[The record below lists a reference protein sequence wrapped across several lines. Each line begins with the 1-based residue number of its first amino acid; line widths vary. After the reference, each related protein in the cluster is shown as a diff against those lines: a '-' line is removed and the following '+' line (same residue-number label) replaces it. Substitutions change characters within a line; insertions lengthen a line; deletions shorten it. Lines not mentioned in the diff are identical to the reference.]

1 MKRLASILL
10 AAAALGSCSKG
21 NDTPIVP
28 TPPAPAPQVDYIAKI
43 EEFEQGKPDKRYEI
57 SFAYDAQKRLSS
69 FVETYPQTTPAQVIK
84 GTLSYSDEAIT
95 LVYEENKTQEAFVK
109 PAEYRLALDAKGKA
123 SKLEETHYDGNG
135 SSYTH
140 AEENYSYNGD
150 GQLVGYK
157 PWYYDATALTWQ
169 NGDMTKVIHS
179 YRYMEVDQS
188 RTDTRTY
195 TSTTNRSYPDLNL
208 FLATTAPTTKTKDLW
223 SDQLGLRS
231 THLLSSFTEHFSHS
245 GSTTKKTFAYKL
257 DAKGRPTEVA
267 LTSSEDSPRTLII
280 TYLEK

>member
-21 NDTPIVP
+21 NDTPVVP
-28 TPPAPAPQVDYIAKI
+28 TPPAPAPQIDYIAKI
-43 EEFEQGKPDKRYEI
+43 EEFEQGNPNKRYEI
-57 SFAYDAQKRLSS
+57 SFSYDAQKRLSS
-69 FVETYPQTTPAQVIK
+69 FVETYPQTTPVQVIK

-95 LVYEENKTQEAFVK
+95 LVYEENKSQEIFVK

-123 SKLEETHYDGNG
+123 SKLEETHHYAGGEDI
-135 SSYTH
+135 H
-140 AEENYSYNGD
+140 AEKDYSYNGD

-157 PWYYDATALTWQ
+157 PWYYDTTTLSWQ

-179 YRYMEVDQS
+179 YRYLEVDQS

-195 TSTTNRSYPDLNL
+195 TSTANRSYPDLNL

-231 THLLSSFTEHFSHS
+231 RHLLSSFTDHFSHS
-245 GSTTKKTFAYKL
+245 GATIKKTFAYKL

-267 LTSSEDSPRTLII
+267 LTDSEDSPRTLII

>member
-21 NDTPIVP
+21 NDTPVVP
-28 TPPAPAPQVDYIAKI
+28 TPPDPAPQIDYIAKN
-43 EEFEQGKPDKRYEI
+43 EEFEQGNPNKRYEI
-57 SFAYDAQKRLSS
+57 SFSYDAQKRLSS
-69 FVETYPQTTPAQVIK
+69 FVETYPQTTPVQVIK
-84 GTLSYSDEAIT
+84 GTLSYSDKAIT
-95 LVYEENKTQEAFVK
+95 LVYEENKSQEIFVK

-123 SKLEETHYDGNG
+123 SKLQETHHYAGGEDI
-135 SSYTH
+135 H
-140 AEENYSYNGD
+140 AEKDYSYNGD

-157 PWYYDATALTWQ
+157 PWYYDTATLSWQ
-169 NGDMTKVIHS
+169 NGDMTKVVYS
-179 YRYMEVDQS
+179 YSYLGVDQS

-195 TSTTNRSYPDLNL
+195 TTTTNRSYPDLNL

-231 THLLSSFTEHFSHS
+231 THLLSSFTDHFSHS
-245 GSTTKKTFAYKL
+245 GATIKKTFAYKL

>member
-43 EEFEQGKPDKRYEI
+43 EEFEQGNPDKRYEI
-57 SFAYDAQKRLSS
+57 SFSYDAQKRLSS

-95 LVYEENKTQEAFVK
+95 LVYEENKAQEIFVK
-109 PAEYRLALDAKGKA
+109 PAEYSLALDAKGKA
-123 SKLEETHYDGNG
+123 SKLQETHHYAGGEDI
-135 SSYTH
+135 H
-140 AEENYSYNGD
+140 AEKDYSYNGD

-157 PWYYDATALTWQ
+157 PWYYDTTTLSWQ
-169 NGDMTKVIHS
+169 NGDMTKVVYS
-179 YRYMEVDQS
+179 YRYLGVDQS

-195 TSTTNRSYPDLNL
+195 TSAANRSYPDLNL

-231 THLLSSFTEHFSHS
+231 RHLLSSFTEHFSHS
-245 GSTTKKTFAYKL
+245 GATIKKTFAYKL

>member
-1 MKRLASILL
+1 MKRLVSILL

-21 NDTPIVP
+21 NDTPVVP
-28 TPPAPAPQVDYIAKI
+28 TPPAPAPQIDYIAKI
-43 EEFEQGKPDKRYEI
+43 EEFEQGNPNKRYEI
-57 SFAYDAQKRLSS
+57 SFSYDAQKRLSS
-69 FVETYPQTTPAQVIK
+69 FVETYPQTTPVQVIK

-95 LVYEENKTQEAFVK
+95 LVYEENKSQEIFVK

-123 SKLEETHYDGNG
+123 SKLQETHHYAGGEDI
-135 SSYTH
+135 H
-140 AEENYSYNGD
+140 AEKDYSYNGD

-157 PWYYDATALTWQ
+157 PWYYDTTTLSWQ
-169 NGDMTKVIHS
+169 SGDMTKVVYS
-179 YRYMEVDQS
+179 YRYLEVDQS

-195 TSTTNRSYPDLNL
+195 TTTANRSYPDLNL

-231 THLLSSFTEHFSHS
+231 KHLLSSFTDHFSHS
-245 GSTTKKTFAYKL
+245 GATIKKTFAYKL

-267 LTSSEDSPRTLII
+267 LTDSEDSPRTLII

>member
-43 EEFEQGKPDKRYEI
+43 EEFEQGNPNKRYEI
-57 SFAYDAQKRLSS
+57 SFSYDAQKRLSS
-69 FVETYPQTTPAQVIK
+69 FVETYPQTTPVQVIK

-95 LVYEENKTQEAFVK
+95 LVYEENKAQEVFLK

-135 SSYTH
+135 SYTH

>member
-21 NDTPIVP
+21 NDTPVVP
-28 TPPAPAPQVDYIAKI
+28 TPPAPAPQIDYIAKI
-43 EEFEQGKPDKRYEI
+43 EEFEQGNPNKRYEI
-57 SFAYDAQKRLSS
+57 SFSYDAQKRLSS
-69 FVETYPQTTPAQVIK
+69 FVETYPQTTPVQVIK
-84 GTLSYSDEAIT
+84 GTLSYSDKAIT
-95 LVYEENKTQEAFVK
+95 LVYEENKSQEIFVK
-109 PAEYRLALDAKGKA
+109 PAEYSLALDAKGKA
-123 SKLEETHYDGNG
+123 SKLQETHHYAGGEDI
-135 SSYTH
+135 H
-140 AEENYSYNGD
+140 AEKDYSYNGD

-157 PWYYDATALTWQ
+157 PWYYDTTTLSWQ
-169 NGDMTKVIHS
+169 NGDMTKVVYS
-179 YRYMEVDQS
+179 YRYLGVDQS

-195 TSTTNRSYPDLNL
+195 TTTTNRSYPDLNL

-231 THLLSSFTEHFSHS
+231 RHLLSSFTEHFSHS
-245 GSTTKKTFAYKL
+245 GATIKKTFAYKL

>member
-21 NDTPIVP
+21 NDTPVVP
-28 TPPAPAPQVDYIAKI
+28 TPPAPAPQIDYIAKI
-43 EEFEQGKPDKRYEI
+43 EEFEQGNPNKRYEI
-57 SFAYDAQKRLSS
+57 SFSYDAQKRLSS
-69 FVETYPQTTPAQVIK
+69 FVETYPQTTPVQVIK

-95 LVYEENKTQEAFVK
+95 LVYEENKSQEIFVK

-123 SKLEETHYDGNG
+123 RKLQETHHYAGGEDIH
-135 SSYTH
+135 T
-140 AEENYSYNGD
+140 EKDYSYNGD
-150 GQLVGYK
+150 GQLVSSK

-169 NGDMTKVIHS
+169 NGDMTKVVYS
-179 YRYMEVDQS
+179 YSYLGVNQS

-195 TSTTNRSYPDLNL
+195 TSTANCSYPDLNL

-231 THLLSSFTEHFSHS
+231 RHLLSSFTDHFSHS
-245 GSTTKKTFAYKL
+245 GATIKKTFAYKL

>member
-28 TPPAPAPQVDYIAKI
+28 TPPAPAPQIDYIAKI
-43 EEFEQGKPDKRYEI
+43 EEFEQGNPDKRYEI

-109 PAEYRLALDAKGKA
+109 PAEYHLALDAKGKA
-123 SKLEETHYDGNG
+123 SKLEKTHYDGLG
-135 SSYTH
+135 APYTH

-157 PWYYDATALTWQ
+157 PWYYDTATLSWH
-169 NGDMTKVIHS
+169 NGDMTKVVYS
-179 YRYMEVDQS
+179 YSYMGVDQS

-195 TSTTNRSYPDLNL
+195 TTTTNRSYPDLNL

-245 GSTTKKTFAYKL
+245 GATIKKTFAYKL

-267 LTSSEDSPRTLII
+267 LTDSEDSPRTLII

>member
-21 NDTPIVP
+21 NDTPVVP
-28 TPPAPAPQVDYIAKI
+28 TPPAPTPQIDYIAKI
-43 EEFEQGKPDKRYEI
+43 EEFEQGNPNKRYEI
-57 SFAYDAQKRLSS
+57 SFSYDAQKRLSF
-69 FVETYPQTTPAQVIK
+69 FVETYPQTTPVQVIK

-95 LVYEENKTQEAFVK
+95 LVYEENKTQEVFVK

-123 SKLEETHYDGNG
+123 SKLQETHHYAGGEDI
-135 SSYTH
+135 H

-223 SDQLGLRS
+223 SD
-231 THLLSSFTEHFSHS
+231 
-245 GSTTKKTFAYKL
+245 
-257 DAKGRPTEVA
+257 
-267 LTSSEDSPRTLII
+267 
-280 TYLEK
+280 

>member
-1 MKRLASILL
+1 M
-10 AAAALGSCSKG
+10 
-21 NDTPIVP
+21 
-28 TPPAPAPQVDYIAKI
+28 
-43 EEFEQGKPDKRYEI
+43 
-57 SFAYDAQKRLSS
+57 
-69 FVETYPQTTPAQVIK
+69 
-84 GTLSYSDEAIT
+84 
-95 LVYEENKTQEAFVK
+95 K

-123 SKLEETHYDGNG
+123 SKLQETHHYAGGEDI
-135 SSYTH
+135 H
-140 AEENYSYNGD
+140 AEKDYSYNDD
-150 GQLVGYK
+150 GQLVSSK

-169 NGDMTKVIHS
+169 NGDMTKVVYS
-179 YRYMEVDQS
+179 YSYLGVNQS

-195 TSTTNRSYPDLNL
+195 TTTTNRSYPDLNL

-245 GSTTKKTFAYKL
+245 GSTTKKTFAYQL

-267 LTSSEDSPRTLII
+267 LSDSEGTPRTFII

>member
-1 MKRLASILL
+1 MKLLASILL

-69 FVETYPQTTPAQVIK
+69 FVETYPQTTPVQVIK

-95 LVYEENKTQEAFVK
+95 LVYEENKTQEIFVK
-109 PAEYRLALDAKGKA
+109 PAEYRLTLDAKGKA
-123 SKLEETHYDGNG
+123 SKLQETHHYAGGEDI
-135 SSYTH
+135 H
-140 AEENYSYNGD
+140 AEENYSYKGD

-157 PWYYDATALTWQ
+157 PWYYDTATLSWH
-169 NGDMTKVIHS
+169 NGDMTKVVYS
-179 YRYMEVDQS
+179 YSYLGVDQS

-195 TSTTNRSYPDLNL
+195 TTTTNRSYPDLNL

-231 THLLSSFTEHFSHS
+231 RHLLSSFTEHFSHS

-257 DAKGRPTEVA
+257 DTKGRPTEVA
-267 LTSSEDSPRTLII
+267 LSDSEGTPRTFII

>member
-21 NDTPIVP
+21 NDTPVVP
-28 TPPAPAPQVDYIAKI
+28 TPPAPAPQIDYIAKI
-43 EEFEQGKPDKRYEI
+43 EEFEQGNPNKRYEI
-57 SFAYDAQKRLSS
+57 SFSYDAQKRLSS
-69 FVETYPQTTPAQVIK
+69 FVETYPQTTPVQVIK

-95 LVYEENKTQEAFVK
+95 LVYEENKSQEIFVK
-109 PAEYRLALDAKGKA
+109 PAEYRLALDTKGKA
-123 SKLEETHYDGNG
+123 SKLQETHHYAGGEDI
-135 SSYTH
+135 H
-140 AEENYSYNGD
+140 AEKDYSYNGD

-157 PWYYDATALTWQ
+157 PWYYDTTTLSWQ

-179 YRYMEVDQS
+179 YRYLEVDQS

-195 TSTTNRSYPDLNL
+195 TSTANRSYPDLNL

-231 THLLSSFTEHFSHS
+231 RHLLSSFTDHFSHS
-245 GSTTKKTFAYKL
+245 GATIKKTFAYKL

-267 LTSSEDSPRTLII
+267 LTSSEESPRTLII

>member
-21 NDTPIVP
+21 NDTPVVP
-28 TPPAPAPQVDYIAKI
+28 TPPAPAEQVDHIAKI
-43 EEFEQGKPDKRYEI
+43 EEFEQGNPNKRYEI
-57 SFAYDAQKRLSS
+57 SFSYDAQKRLSS
-69 FVETYPQTTPAQVIK
+69 FVETYPQTTPVQVIK

-95 LVYEENKTQEAFVK
+95 LVYEENKSQEIFVK

-123 SKLEETHYDGNG
+123 SKLQDTHHYAGGEDI
-135 SSYTH
+135 H
-140 AEENYSYNGD
+140 AEKDYSYNGD

-157 PWYYDATALTWQ
+157 PWYYDTTTLSWQ

-179 YRYMEVDQS
+179 YRYLEVDQS

-195 TSTTNRSYPDLNL
+195 TSTANRSYPDLNL

-231 THLLSSFTEHFSHS
+231 RHLLSSFTDHFSHS
-245 GSTTKKTFAYKL
+245 GATIKKTFAYKL
-257 DAKGRPTEVA
+257 DAKGRPTDVA
-267 LTSSEDSPRTLII
+267 LTSSADSPRTLII